1 MRPALLALPLLFA
14 ALMAGPSAAQTP
26 FGASPAPTLTIAGD
40 ITTPLTLSPADLK
53 ALPRTTLTVR
63 QDDGTTV
70 TYEGVLVGE
79 LLKRA
84 GAPLGRDLSG
94 QALATYVLASASDG
108 YRVVYSLGELDPA
121 MTGEE
126 VIVADT
132 IDGKALFDYQG
143 PFRIVAPHDK
153 RGARSVR
160 MLERLDVVRLKKSAG
175 TD

>member
-1 MRPALLALPLLFA
+1 MRPALLALPFLFV
-14 ALMAGPSAAQTP
+14 ALMAGPSAAQAPAGVTP
-26 FGASPAPTLTIAGD
+26 AQTLTIAGD
-40 ITTPLTLSPADLK
+40 ITTPLTLTPADFK
-53 ALPRTTLTVR
+53 ALPRTTVTVR
-63 QDDGTTV
+63 QEDGTTA
-70 TYEGVLVGE
+70 TYEGVLVAE
-79 LLKRA
+79 LLKKA
-84 GAPLGRDLSG
+84 GAPLGRDLTG

-126 VIVADT
+126 VIIADT

-160 MLERLDVVRLKKSAG
+160 MLERLDVVRLKK
-175 TD
+175 